1 MFCCRLKTADYIR
14 KGLVIMIIR
23 NDYIKAVEPFIDKPV
38 VKILTGVRRCGKS
51 TIFRMVKEELI
62 RRGVFGEDIIEKR
75 YTEMDIPEDITAQ
88 QMYQELIEAIG
99 EKEHCYLLLDEI
111 QEVHN
116 WEKAV
121 NSILEN
127 GKADIY
133 VTGSNSKL
141 MSSEISTYLTGR
153 FVEIPVFTLSFREYL
168 EFKKESAMSQTE
180 LLEEYI
186 RFGGFP
192 IIALGEYEETSAYQI
207 VNGIY
212 HTVVSRDI
220 VKRHQIKKQELF
232 DRVVKYIIENT
243 GKTFSEYAMER
254 KRTRRNKKLSDKVT
268 GSNNFSKDKKTHGN
282 RKYRKE
288 ASEEYSMSD
297 YLRGEIDRLIM
308 SSSNFEEFEQ
318 LMRDDGYEIKYG
330 NSERYGMYMAVRNSE
345 MQRFRRTQTLGGD
358 YTLSMIKK
366 RIELFHSE
374 LPQYGE
380 EIPTERWILV
390 SKKLYY
396 CSVSYDTKNPYLRR
410 QYARLYRLGIFPNYG
425 KRPLYSETKER
436 IKQLRKTEYQI
447 DLIMKNDCTT
457 VEDLEDAIN
466 ESLDSIK
473 NLKDQ
478 EKEHRTEVRSYQK
491 EWSQYEKLEE
501 LEGAFLL
508 FQEGNESFKKEA
520 LEYQKLKDVVKQFPH
535 TKDELRKFLDHE
547 TAYEK
552 NLKGNLYE
560 KRKQLEAMQEL
571 KEDYQRV
578 MKEYAPAD
586 DEMLNQMREHGAETV
601 PENIKGRKKG
611 R

>member
-1 MFCCRLKTADYIR
+1 
-14 KGLVIMIIR
+14 
-23 NDYIKAVEPFIDKPV
+23 
-38 VKILTGVRRCGKS
+38 
-51 TIFRMVKEELI
+51 
-62 RRGVFGEDIIEKR
+62 
-75 YTEMDIPEDITAQ
+75 
-88 QMYQELIEAIG
+88 
-99 EKEHCYLLLDEI
+99 
-111 QEVHN
+111 
-116 WEKAV
+116 
-121 NSILEN
+121 
-127 GKADIY
+127 
-133 VTGSNSKL
+133 
-141 MSSEISTYLTGR
+141 
-153 FVEIPVFTLSFREYL
+153 
-168 EFKKESAMSQTE
+168 
-180 LLEEYI
+180 
-186 RFGGFP
+186 
-192 IIALGEYEETSAYQI
+192 
-207 VNGIY
+207 
-212 HTVVSRDI
+212 
-220 VKRHQIKKQELF
+220 
-232 DRVVKYIIENT
+232 
-243 GKTFSEYAMER
+243 
-254 KRTRRNKKLSDKVT
+254 
-268 GSNNFSKDKKTHGN
+268 
-282 RKYRKE
+282 
-288 ASEEYSMSD
+288 
-297 YLRGEIDRLIM
+297 
-308 SSSNFEEFEQ
+308 
-318 LMRDDGYEIKYG
+318 
-330 NSERYGMYMAVRNSE
+330 
-345 MQRFRRTQTLGGD
+345 
-358 YTLSMIKK
+358 MIKK

-491 EWSQYEKLEE
+491 EWSKYEKLEE